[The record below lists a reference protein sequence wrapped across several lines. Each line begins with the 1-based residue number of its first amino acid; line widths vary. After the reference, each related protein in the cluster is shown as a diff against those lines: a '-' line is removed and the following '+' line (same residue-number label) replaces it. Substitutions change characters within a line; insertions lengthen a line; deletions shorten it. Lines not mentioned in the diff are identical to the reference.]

1 MTKSYSHY
9 DSLNVTRDAPAE
21 VIRAAYRSLSQKHHP
36 DKNPGDR
43 AAAQVMMRLNAAYS
57 VLADEEQR
65 RRYDLQFQGAPDGN
79 PGNRAHAL
87 LRQVRHL
94 ARGRNGRLAAV
105 LLGATAMVSAP
116 ITWLIWKD
124 HQTTLRI
131 EQGLVDA
138 AGLAPSPAA
147 KWPGIPDQQRAV
159 PATGNARPAGTAH
172 TGVIQMTAAPGLETT
187 SAARLSPA
195 PTPGGASKTTDYARL
210 TAMLKSMGL
219 GLYKLDSSAPDKQA
233 KPAKPPPPQA
243 TEVAKAEPA
252 PPASAPA
259 PVAAPANSLV
269 RDETAR
275 PAAPPAPVRGDMK
288 SATDASTVIAAAP
301 AKADAAATNPAPR
314 AAVVAGAHSCVAP
327 PYPINAYRSGKTGT
341 VLLAMLIGND
351 GRVIESKVQ
360 KSSGSS
366 ELDRAARDALAL
378 CTFKPADGQT
388 TPAWAS
394 LTYVWSID

>member
-36 DKNPGDR
+36 DKNVGDQ

-57 VLADEEQR
+57 VLSDEEQR
-65 RRYDLQFQGAPDGN
+65 RRYDLQFQDAPDGN

-87 LRQVRHL
+87 LRQVRRL

-131 EQGLVDA
+131 EQGLIDA
-138 AGLAPSPAA
+138 AGHAPSPAA
-147 KWPGIPDQQRAV
+147 EWPGTADQQRAM
-159 PATGNARPAGTAH
+159 PATGNARPTGPARTA
-172 TGVIQMTAAPGLETT
+172 VIQITAPPALETS

-195 PTPGGASKTTDYARL
+195 PAAASKMTDYARL
-210 TAMLKSMGL
+210 SAMLKSMGL
-219 GLYKLDSSAPDKQA
+219 GLYKLDSSAPA
-233 KPAKPPPPQA
+233 KPAQPAPPQA
-243 TEVAKAEPA
+243 PEVAKAEPA
-252 PPASAPA
+252 PPASMPA

-275 PAAPPAPVRGDMK
+275 PAAPPAPVRGDVK
-288 SATDASTVIAAAP
+288 SATEASPVIAASP
-301 AKADAAATNPAPR
+301 AKADAAAASQAAR
-314 AAVVAGAHSCVAP
+314 AAVVADAHNCVAP
-327 PYPINAYRSGKTGT
+327 PYPLNAYRSGKTGS

-378 CTFKPADGQT
+378 CKFKPADGQT
-388 TPAWAS
+388 TPAWAN